1 MHRIVALQGASNR
14 EIQTTMWSCV
24 RRWRQAGARIVGAV
38 EIVRDEGR
46 RGPTSAWLADLSTGR
61 SYPLFQ
67 DLGPGSVSC
76 HLDGAGVSMACEA
89 ILGAMRAPCDLVVL
103 SKFGKLEAGRSGL
116 MAAFWAAMER
126 DLPILTAVAPT
137 WAAQWS
143 AFAGPLARFIAPS
156 AAELDRWWRDAS
168 ERNAR
173 ANERGRTVRA
183 PQRVG

>member
-1 MHRIVALQGASNR
+1 MHRIVALQGASNH

-46 RGPTSAWLADLSTGR
+46 RGPTSAWLADLSSGR

-67 DLGPGSVSC
+67 DLGPESISC

-89 ILGAMRAPCDLVVL
+89 ILDAMRAPCDLVVL

-116 MAAFWAAMER
+116 TAAFWAAMER
-126 DLPILTAVAPT
+126 ERPILTAVAPI
-137 WAAQWS
+137 WSAQWS
-143 AFAGPLARFIAPS
+143 AFAGPLPRFMAPS
-156 AAELDRWWRDAS
+156 AAELDRWWQGVS
-168 ERNAR
+168 ERA
-173 ANERGRTVRA
+173 AGADERDRTVRT